1 MTDPEF
7 EYEYNETL
15 KSLKLYPEEYEAWR
29 QYGRIRRI
37 AKEVD
42 PYSMTFERDNK
53 LYVAIS
59 SGHVIKADK
68 FKMQSDD
75 AVRDWLKLMLDI
87 GLAFKGGETHAKVF

>member
-1 MTDPEF
+1 MTDF
-7 EYEYNETL
+7 ERFQE
-15 KSLKLYPEEYEAWR
+15 
-29 QYGRIRRI
+29 YGRIRRI

-42 PYSMTFERDNK
+42 PYSVTFERDNR

-59 SGHVIKADK
+59 SGHIIKADK
-68 FKMQSDD
+68 FSIQSDN

>member
-1 MTDPEF
+1 MYNQNDYD
-7 EYEYNETL
+7 EYMFLIDN
-15 KSLKLYPEEYEAWR
+15 SPEYEAWR

-68 FKMQSDD
+68 FKIQSDD

-87 GLAFKGGETHAKVF
+87 GLAFKGGETHAIVF

>member
-1 MTDPEF
+1 MTDF
-7 EYEYNETL
+7 ERFQE
-15 KSLKLYPEEYEAWR
+15 
-29 QYGRIRRI
+29 YGRIRRI

-42 PYSMTFERDNK
+42 PYSMTFERDKK

-68 FKMQSDD
+68 FRTQSDD

-87 GLAFKGGETHAKVF
+87 GLAFKGGETHAIVF